1 MNRSILNTDN
11 YVAFIELSTGGTM
24 AGCILGPTIKD
35 VEDLVKKVYANTTWQ
50 QKPDTVCIYKV
61 VRESNGYPHT
71 GELVSKLSSTY
82 YLDITK

>member
-1 MNRSILNTDN
+1 MNRTIIDTDN
-11 YVAFIELSTGGTM
+11 YVAFIDLATGGQM

-35 VEDLVKKVYANTTWQ
+35 VEDIVKKLYANTTWQ
-50 QKPDTVCIYKV
+50 LNPDTVYIYKV

-71 GELVSKLSSTY
+71 GELVSKLSSRC